1 MIELPAP
8 RAAHMYPSGLEHL
21 GINIGDDLPI
31 FKERYKDVI
40 TDIKDRR
47 PYCWP
52 ACITFPNGHTAKFY
66 ERSLY
71 DVVLM
76 QGWTFKRLA
85 S

>member
-1 MIELPAP
+1 
-8 RAAHMYPSGLEHL
+8 MYPSGLEHL